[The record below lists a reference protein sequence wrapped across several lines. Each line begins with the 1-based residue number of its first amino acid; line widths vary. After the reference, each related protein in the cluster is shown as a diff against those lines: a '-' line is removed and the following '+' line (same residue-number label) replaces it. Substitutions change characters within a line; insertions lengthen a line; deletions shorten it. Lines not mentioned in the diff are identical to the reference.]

1 MNKLF
6 LLCCISLGE
15 ITGIRIRDVSPS
27 LSTTCPGDSVFHNDT
42 TAEFF
47 STSRQ
52 PDDRNWPVFSI
63 QVPKSE
69 SEFYCVASN
78 RKSLDRNTG
87 FLIKWISPILRTFFF
102 KSILFDSEL
111 IFLNKYQEIISI
123 NSALARSAV
132 PINSNQDTQY
142 ALLVPAGTRK
152 ALGLATGDPV
162 KFGDFNKDMYQGVI
176 TGLVNATN
184 TDWFHN

>member
-1 MNKLF
+1 MNSIVILF
-6 LLCCISLGE
+6 LGIVQ
-15 ITGIRIRDVSPS
+15 GIRIRDVSSS
-27 LSTTCPGDSVFHNDT
+27 LSTTCPGDSKFHNDT

-47 STSRQ
+47 SISRQ
-52 PDDRNWPVFSI
+52 PDDSNWPIFSV

-78 RKSLDRNTG
+78 RKSIDPQTG
-87 FLIKWISPILRTFFF
+87 FLIKWTSPILRTFFF

-111 IFLNKYQEIISI
+111 IFLNKYREILTITPV
-123 NSALARSAV
+123 LAKSAV

-142 ALLVPAGTRK
+142 AILVPTGTQ
-152 ALGLATGDPV
+152 ASLGLQAGDPV
-162 KFGDFNKDMYQGVI
+162 VIGDSDGMYQGA
-176 TGLVNATN
+176 TSGLLNATS